1 MRAGKLRQN
10 ENCVIIYKLTGEQVD
25 YSIMR
30 KWSDRKRQLMRNTS

>member
-25 YSIMR
+25 DSMYNEEMVR
-30 KWSDRKRQLMRNTS
+30 